1 MTSGVGNPI
10 TALIGVYDADG
21 TLSRELAYW
30 VGAHLT
36 GRRHC
41 ALCEITHGTFRE
53 KAQWRELAAG
63 LAVPF
68 EAVHLDERSEAVARA
83 SQGKTPCVLA
93 VLEDGSLEMLFE
105 PEDLEAMKGDP
116 ARLASALGEA
126 ISREYPSGPAPT

>member
-1 MTSGVGNPI
+1 MTSGADNPI

-21 TLSRELAYW
+21 TLSGELAYW

-36 GRRHC
+36 GHRHC

-105 PEDLEAMKGDP
+105 PEDLEAMNGDP
-116 ARLASALGEA
+116 TRLASALGEA